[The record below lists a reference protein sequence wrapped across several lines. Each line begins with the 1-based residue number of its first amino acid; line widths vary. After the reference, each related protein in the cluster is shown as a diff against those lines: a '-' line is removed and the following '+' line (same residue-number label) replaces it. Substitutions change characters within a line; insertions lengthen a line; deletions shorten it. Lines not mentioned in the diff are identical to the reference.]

1 VFFPLYLCCFVEG
14 FSGGNTAHVGIMPT
28 QAVPPKSSLELFFFF
43 FFFFMVTG
51 TLFGEKKK
59 KRILVVFLVFYDVGW
74 HVLWLSALSVAV
86 GVWWPEKLKRP
97 SEK

>member
-28 QAVPPKSSLELFFFF
+28 QAVPSKSSLELFFF

-59 KRILVVFLVFYDVGW
+59 KKKKKGF
-74 HVLWLSALSVAV
+74 WLCFWCSMML
-86 GVWWPEKLKRP
+86 GGMFCGCQHCL
-97 SEK
+97 